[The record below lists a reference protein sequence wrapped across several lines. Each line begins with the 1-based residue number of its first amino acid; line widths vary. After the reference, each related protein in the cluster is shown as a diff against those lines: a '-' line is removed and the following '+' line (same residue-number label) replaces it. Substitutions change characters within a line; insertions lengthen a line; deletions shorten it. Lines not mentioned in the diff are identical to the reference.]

1 MLKKISIVSL
11 LTVLFSMSFTAFAA
25 ANHETM
31 KEDVVQVK
39 SWNHFADL
47 LLTLHKKQI
56 SGKDIKQTETMG
68 GYADSPEYFR
78 EVKYTDSKSGNLLSV
93 VQWEVSNPEAV
104 HSIEVFVYDK
114 NNRVIRDYIA
124 AFLPYQR
131 NAPVQTLINLH
142 TYNGDL
148 HSFKQFDGSKD
159 LVYEYCDGKLNGKD
173 IQIRLFEDDLV
184 SNDYD
189 TRQLF
194 KSAEYKTCFKGAHS
208 TLGKYIRPQ

>member
-1 MLKKISIVSL
+1 MLNKMSIIALITMLLSMP
-11 LTVLFSMSFTAFAA
+11 LTVFAIG
-25 ANHETM
+25 NHEVM

-39 SWNHFADL
+39 SWNHFAKL
-47 LLTLHKKQI
+47 LLAFHEKQI
-56 SGKDIKQTETMG
+56 SGKDIKQTETVG
-68 GYADSPEYFR
+68 GYSDNPEHYR
-78 EVKYTDSKSGNLLSV
+78 EVKYTDSKSGNLLSI
-93 VQWEVSNPEAV
+93 VQWEINNPDAV

-114 NNRVIRDYIA
+114 NNRVIRDYTA
-124 AFLPYQR
+124 AFLPNQR

-142 TYNGDL
+142 YYNGNL

-189 TRQLF
+189 ARQLF
-194 KSAEYKTCFKGAHS
+194 KSAEYKACFKGANS
-208 TLGKYIRPQ
+208 QLGKYIRPQ